1 MFGEKSQNIWKNVV
15 IIAKEGKVLNHSL
28 NFQVNQKLMQ
38 KKSKKICCQGALAAV
53 SDLEG
58 GHQDIVSSIQCLE
71 YDLDFDKQGTLEN
84 GRELINKAFSNIK
97 EPIRV
102 NIY

>member
-1 MFGEKSQNIWKNVV
+1 M
-15 IIAKEGKVLNHSL
+15 
-28 NFQVNQKLMQ
+28 
-38 KKSKKICCQGALAAV
+38 

-102 NIY
+102 NIYLNLLKLNTFSRLSSATKYVMTVGKREMKGSYRTFVTKPK